1 MENKEAE
8 DELYM
13 KGYSEMIYRIAY
25 TVLKSKSDAEDTLQE
40 VLIKYVTTNKKFKD
54 EEYKKR
60 WLIRVTLN
68 MSYNLKKSAWKR
80 HTVPLEDEIKFEHK
94 YQDEIFD
101 IIERLDKKYKDVVCL
116 YYYEDVPI
124 KEISKILKISEDN
137 VRKRLSRARKKL
149 ELLYT
154 ALRWL

>member
-124 KEISKILKISEDN
+124 KDISKIIKISVDN

-149 ELLYT
+149 ELL
-154 ALRWL
+154 LREDF

>member
-60 WLIRVTLN
+60 
-68 MSYNLKKSAWKR
+68 
-80 HTVPLEDEIKFEHK
+80 
-94 YQDEIFD
+94 
-101 IIERLDKKYKDVVCL
+101 
-116 YYYEDVPI
+116 
-124 KEISKILKISEDN
+124 
-137 VRKRLSRARKKL
+137 
-149 ELLYT
+149 
-154 ALRWL
+154 

>member
-1 MENKEAE
+1 
-8 DELYM
+8 
-13 KGYSEMIYRIAY
+13 MIYRIAY

-149 ELLYT
+149 ELL
-154 ALRWL
+154 LREDF

>member
-116 YYYEDVPI
+116 YYYGNSSNI
-124 KEISKILKISEDN
+124 
-137 VRKRLSRARKKL
+137 
-149 ELLYT
+149 
-154 ALRWL
+154 

>member
-40 VLIKYVTTNKKFKD
+40 FLIKYVTTNKKFKD

-124 KEISKILKISEDN
+124 KEISKILIISEDN

-149 ELLYT
+149 ELL
-154 ALRWL
+154 LREDF

>member
-1 MENKEAE
+1 M
-8 DELYM
+8 
-13 KGYSEMIYRIAY
+13 
-25 TVLKSKSDAEDTLQE
+25 LKILFK
-40 VLIKYVTTNKKFKD
+40 KYVTTNKKFKD

-149 ELLYT
+149 EILDELP
-154 ALRWL
+154 

>member
-149 ELLYT
+149 ELL
-154 ALRWL
+154 LRVDF